1 METLEKDKFY
11 LEMQTV
17 KPFFNFQFFYK
28 TCALCSNETNH
39 FMCIFD
45 FFLAVSLKK
54 KNFKILKLRT
64 DQLFR

>member
-1 METLEKDKFY
+1 
-11 LEMQTV
+11 MQTV

-54 KNFKILKLRT
+54 ENFKILKLRT